1 MYCPLFRKIVA
12 GLLVTAGLL
21 LAAAS
26 LQAAELDLQAQ
37 YPELKKKLLER
48 YQETI
53 QKLAGAEK
61 AYERRIDSAFPTDPE
76 FQREALPEGYR
87 PWWTAEVRGEMG
99 EPATAAPEDV
109 EKLFVSALKYS
120 SQIRT
125 FSDLPLIRETT
136 IQEAEGPYDFRLFA
150 EGRYD
155 NLDEPVGDILRTGG
169 ADRYKQYSRSVG
181 AGIRKK
187 FKLGTEVE
195 LKQSLE
201 GIDNNSIYFT
211 PEDQAWA
218 RTRLVVRQPL
228 LRGAGVKYNQSVI
241 ELARVDYNISE
252 SELRRQVES
261 HLLEISRAY
270 WGLYLERAMLV
281 QKKKLARETEKIYH
295 KMKQRQGLDVQ
306 ASLLARA
313 RSQVVARQLDAV
325 EAEYAMRNAAD
336 RIRALVNDPAL
347 VSAQGIEIV
356 TQQMPRHDL
365 EDLPVDRAL
374 QTALENRPEVEQ
386 VIRQIQA
393 AAIRLMRSDRETLPD
408 LDFFVETY
416 VIGLRGDYE
425 YGTAYGRQF
434 DTGGPSYSLGLRFE
448 YPLGNNAAEARLLR
462 KRLEVRQLLSQ
473 LDTTVQNVFL
483 EVQVSFRD
491 MLKNYK
497 EMVRRYQVME
507 STAEEIRDLVER
519 IDNLLVQDEAFGN
532 ALYRLMDALDR
543 MSEAEATFA
552 RSELTYNLSLYNLNR
567 VMGVLVSVNNIRIT
581 RDQEDDLPV
590 IRLVR
595 E

>member
-1 MYCPLFRKIVA
+1 MRCLFFRKRPW
-12 GLLVTAGLL
+12 GLLLTAGLL
-21 LAAAS
+21 LVAAAA
-26 LQAAELDLQAQ
+26 QTAELDLQAQ

-61 AYERRIDSAFPTDPE
+61 VYEQRIDSVFATDPE
-76 FQREALPEGYR
+76 FQRDALPDGYK
-87 PWWTAEVRGEMG
+87 PWWTAEVQGEMG
-99 EPATAAPEDV
+99 DPARAAPEDV

-120 SQIRT
+120 SQIKT

-150 EGRYD
+150 EGKYD
-155 NLDEPVGDILRTGG
+155 NLNEPVGDVLRTGG

-201 GIDNNSIYFT
+201 GIDTNSIYFT

-218 RTRLVVRQPL
+218 RTRLILRQPL
-228 LRGAGVKYNQSVI
+228 LRGAGVKYNESVI
-241 ELARVDYNISE
+241 ELARVDYSISE
-252 SELRRQVES
+252 AELRRQVES

-270 WGLYLERAMLV
+270 WGLYLERSVLV
-281 QKKKLARETEKIYH
+281 QKKKLAGETEKIYR
-295 KMKQRQGLDVQ
+295 KMKERRGLDVQ

-347 VSAQGIEIV
+347 VSAEGVEIV
-356 TQQMPRHDL
+356 THQMPRHDL
-365 EDLPVDRAL
+365 EALQVDEAL
-374 QTALENRPEVEQ
+374 QTALESRPEVEQ
-386 VIRQIQA
+386 VIKQIQA

-434 DTGGPSYSLGLRFE
+434 DTGSPSYSLGLRFE
-448 YPLGNNAAEARLLR
+448 YPLGNNAAEARQLR
-462 KRLEVRQLLSQ
+462 KRLEVRQLLNQ

-483 EVQVSFRD
+483 EVQVSFRE

-507 STAEEIRDLVER
+507 STAEEIRALVER
-519 IDNLLVQDEAFGN
+519 IDYLLVQDEAYGN
-532 ALYRLMDALDR
+532 VLYRLMDALDR
-543 MSEAEATFA
+543 MNEAEVTFA

-567 VMGVLVSVNNIRIT
+567 VTGILVSVNNIRFT
-581 RDQEDDLPV
+581 RGEEDDLPV
-590 IRLVR
+590 IRLER